1 MKVAVVGADGQLGS
15 DICEAFEQHR
25 DEVVKLTIE
34 DIEISD
40 HDSVKAAFQHLHDV
54 ELVVN
59 TAAFHNVPKCEEDP
73 IQAFKIN
80 GLGALYLAKACG
92 QLDIPLLHIST
103 DYVFDGQKRQPYI
116 ETDRP
121 LPLNVYGNTK
131 LAGEHF
137 IGANIEKYYIL
148 RASGL
153 YGTHPCLAKGY
164 NFVDLM
170 LKLAGERDE
179 VRVVDNEVL
188 TPTFTEDVAAQIVKM
203 VHSQAR
209 YGLYHATA
217 EGWCSW
223 YEFAGEIF
231 TIAESKV
238 TLNRAAPEEFAPSFN
253 RPEYSVL
260 ENRSLKEQAINIM
273 PHWKE
278 GLRRYLHKKIGIP
291 L

>member
-1 MKVAVVGADGQLGS
+1 MKVAVIGADGQLGT
-15 DICEAFEQHR
+15 DICHAFSQNR
-25 DEVVKLTIE
+25 DEVVKFTID
-34 DIEISD
+34 DIDISD
-40 HDSVKAAFQHLHDV
+40 HDSVQAAFQHLQDV

-73 IQAFKIN
+73 IQAFKVN
-80 GLGALYLAKACG
+80 GLGSLYLAKECSR
-92 QLDIPLLHIST
+92 LDIPLLHIST

-116 ETDRP
+116 ETDRA

-137 IGANIEKYYIL
+137 IGANVEKYYIL

-170 LKLAGERDE
+170 LKLAKEREE

-203 VHSQAR
+203 AHSRAR

-231 TIAESKV
+231 ALAQSQV
-238 TLNRAAPEEFAPSFN
+238 TLNRANPGEFAPAFN

-260 ENRSLKEQAINIM
+260 ENRALKEQEINIM

-291 L
+291 M